1 MPFWEGRRIPNPP
14 PCLSPFF
21 LGVEGLKVVSWNGR
35 GICHN
40 DPVAWATASTVLQ
53 NIGRQAHVL
62 CLQEVHGH
70 EKEVVS
76 QLGLWLPG
84 WKFWASMVRRYD
96 GSANYGAGGVV
107 IGFCTEIAQK
117 ATSAS
122 HTVLIKGRLLGLTLG
137 SAG

>member
-14 PCLSPFF
+14 PSLSPFF

-35 GICHN
+35 GICHS
-40 DPVAWATASTVLQ
+40 DPAARASAGIVLQ

-84 WKFWASMVRRYD
+84 WKFWASMVRRID
-96 GSANYGAGGVV
+96 GTANFRAGGVV
-107 IGFCTEIAQK
+107 IGVCTEIAQL

-122 HTVLIKGRLLGLTLG
+122 HTVLIKGRFW
-137 SAG
+137 A